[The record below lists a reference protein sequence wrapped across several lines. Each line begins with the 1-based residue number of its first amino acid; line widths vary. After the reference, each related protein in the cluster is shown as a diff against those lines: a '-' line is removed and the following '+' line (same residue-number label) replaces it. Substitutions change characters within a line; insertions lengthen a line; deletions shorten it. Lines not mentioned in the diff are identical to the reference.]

1 MLFVLNSCK
10 SLGMRGNNSSRQD
23 RERKASA
30 EIFLFMTEV
39 TINVWGRQRRA
50 TKKPYSKQQK
60 KDGFKNINAG
70 ARGAGKD
77 TALQRIT
84 RKRQK
89 KKKKKND
96 CWRIKRRHSIAE
108 DVIHRGSLVARDL
121 RVRERVAFGNFERG
135 RRVERFDAR

>member
-1 MLFVLNSCK
+1 
-10 SLGMRGNNSSRQD
+10 MRGNNSSRQD

-30 EIFLFMTEV
+30 EIFLFMREV
-39 TINVWGRQRRA
+39 TINVWGRLPLPKDEPQ
-50 TKKPYSKQQK
+50 KSHIPSNKK